1 MPLVRKFG
9 PVFPLDQPGQFES
22 FAMTAAAIKAL
33 DLVITVDTSIA
44 HLAGA
49 LGVPTWL
56 LLPAIPDFRWGSE
69 GEQNGLVSRTCASS
83 GSRLSRLAVRDRRSD
98 GGAVDGQTAAA

>member
-1 MPLVRKFG
+1 MMPLVRKYG
-9 PVFPLDQPGQFES
+9 PVFPLDQEGQFES

-56 LLPAIPDFRWGSE
+56 LLIFDPDFRWGLESE
-69 GEQNGLVSRTCASS
+69 RTIWYPSIRIFRQPKFRDWASVIDEVMAA
-83 GSRLSRLAVRDRRSD
+83 LEWRSE
-98 GGAVDGQTAAA
+98 